1 MLAVKKAVQ
10 RIVDREQKRTL
21 VVSLKHDEKLMVKGD
36 NMSVANVDANDQ
48 LKEFCKAALKDTP
61 EDETSY
67 NFWRTLTFS
76 ETRNFDFPQNG

>member
-1 MLAVKKAVQ
+1 M
-10 RIVDREQKRTL
+10 DREHKKIL
-21 VVSLKHDEKLMVKGD
+21 VVLLTHDELMVKVD
-36 NMSVANVDANDQ
+36 NISVANVDANDQ